1 MSKYLFIKEKL
12 RAQIFIIFKKTL
24 DTLVYL
30 EKKKENKKYQTGRR
44 KKEADVWTLG
54 KADRKSEKIG
64 TWELHGK
71 KRTRESYEN
80 RNEKETYM
88 VTDMHGAHVL
98 G

>member
-1 MSKYLFIKEKL
+1 
-12 RAQIFIIFKKTL
+12 
-24 DTLVYL
+24 VYL

-64 TWELHGK
+64 TWELQGNKNKKKTDTGKVREQKRKRNLHGYGYGG
-71 KRTRESYEN
+71 R
-80 RNEKETYM
+80 
-88 VTDMHGAHVL
+88 AL